1 MTPGKVPDKE
11 QGAIEGANFVG
22 ACLLAAGAIL
32 HLTGGDYAAGVFGSG
47 LVIWGTS
54 LFWMYTAQVDAD
66 KKAAREIRAVVEEP
80 VKP

>member
-1 MTPGKVPDKE
+1 MIQGKVPDKE

-32 HLTGGDYAAGVFGSG
+32 HLTGGDYAAGILGSG

-54 LFWMYTAQVDAD
+54 LLWMYTAQVDAD
-66 KKAAREIRAVVEEP
+66 KKAAREARAEIEKLVEP
-80 VKP
+80 